1 MIFLKVEERAAARAE
16 YKRSLQVQ
24 KEFEIKVGLLILI
37 IIFFL
42 QKTFHFVGSQVM
54 LLGSLV

>member
-24 KEFEIKVGLLILI
+24 KEFEIRLGLLILI
-37 IIFFL
+37 
-42 QKTFHFVGSQVM
+42 KPAREARGPERPAR
-54 LLGSLV
+54 